1 MLGRLFK
8 ACLADGV
15 DASVHDRALLYYRLL
30 RANVGEAAQVIG
42 GEREP
47 VVEYRDDQATEVND
61 KVSAR
66 GRLGAGGN

>member
-30 RANVGEAAQVIG
+30 RANVGEAAAVI
-42 GEREP
+42 
-47 VVEYRDDQATEVND
+47 
-61 KVSAR
+61 
-66 GRLGAGGN
+66 AGDR